1 MRVGPPRGAT
11 ATLEV
16 TVTPDMAA
24 IVAGEQIHPVYGTV
38 ALVQH
43 MEQVARS
50 LLVPHLETGEEGVG
64 ASVDVHHRAPVPV
77 GETVVLTAT
86 VATVAPTKLVCE
98 VLVRHG
104 GTIVARGSVEQ
115 RVVHLAT
122 FRDEVAAR
130 RTRPEATV

>member
-16 TVTPDMAA
+16 TVTRAMAA
-24 IVAGEQIHPVYGTV
+24 IVDGEQIHAIYGTTTMV
-38 ALVQH
+38 AH

-50 LLVPHLETGEEGVG
+50 LLTPHLEAGEEGVG
-64 ASVDVHHRAPVPV
+64 AGIDLMHRAPVPI
-77 GETVVLTAT
+77 GESVVLTAT
-86 VATVAPTKLVCE
+86 VATVGPTKLVCE

-104 GTIVARGSVEQ
+104 SSIVARGSVEQ
-115 RVVHLAT
+115 RVVSLTA
-122 FRDEVAAR
+122 FEQEVEAR

>member
-24 IVAGEQIHPVYGTV
+24 SFDGEQVHPVYGTA
-38 ALVQH
+38 ALVGH

-50 LLVPHLETGEEGVG
+50 MLVPHLEPGEEGVG
-64 ASVDVHHRAPVPV
+64 AGLDVVHRAPVPI

-86 VATVAPTKLVCE
+86 VATVGPTKLVCE

-104 GTIVARGSVEQ
+104 AAIVARGSVEQ
-115 RVVHLAT
+115 RVVELDA
-122 FRDEVAAR
+122 FRADVAAR
-130 RTRPEATV
+130 RSRPQAAV